1 MFKFCRNF
9 DHCGV
14 YVLAPKLLVQILV
27 SNICF
32 FVSVSGMLAPNFHL
46 VIAATIERE
55 QNSKVPEKS
64 FDDVKLFS
72 QVVVVVVVFAVVV
85 VVNLRVAEAS
95 KLPENTTSRHDFCPT
110 TFCRSVILQDL
121 FLGVQIH

>member
-14 YVLAPKLLVQILV
+14 YVLATKLFVQILI
-27 SNICF
+27 SKICF

-55 QNSKVPEKS
+55 KS
-64 FDDVKLFS
+64 SPKKSVDDVKLFS
-72 QVVVVVVVFAVVV
+72 QVVVVVVVIVAVVVV

-121 FLGVQIH
+121 FLGFQIY